1 MEPFVLDAS
10 LTLSWCFAD
19 EETPYSR
26 DVLASLE
33 TTYAVVPALWP
44 FEVVSVLALAERK
57 RRITQEGIEE
67 FLDMLRR
74 LPIQIER
81 REALW
86 LWQAILPLVREHRLS
101 AYDAAY
107 LELAKRERMCLA
119 TLDQALQEASRTA
132 GVPILEVSVS

>member
-1 MEPFVLDAS
+1 MGPFVVDAS

-19 EETPYSR
+19 EATPYSR
-26 DVLASLE
+26 GVLASLK

-44 FEVVSVLALAERK
+44 FEVANVLALAER
-57 RRITQEGIEE
+57 RQRITKEGIAE
-67 FLDMLRR
+67 FLDILRR

-86 LWQAILPLVREHRLS
+86 LWQAILPIAAQYQLS

-107 LELAKRERMCLA
+107 LELAKREGMNLA
-119 TLDQALQEASRTA
+119 TLDHDLQEAGLTL
-132 GVPILEVSVS
+132 GVPIVEVS

>member
-1 MEPFVLDAS
+1 MEPFVVDAS

-19 EETPYSR
+19 EATPYSR
-26 DVLASLE
+26 SVLATLQ

-44 FEVVSVLALAERK
+44 FEVANVLALAER
-57 RRITQEGIEE
+57 RQRITQEGIAE
-67 FLDMLRR
+67 FLDTLRR

-86 LWQAILPLVREHRLS
+86 IWQAVLPLAREHQLS

-107 LELAKRERMCLA
+107 LELAKRERMNLA
-119 TLDQALQEASRTA
+119 TLDLDLQDAGNTL
-132 GVPILEVSVS
+132 GVPILEVS